1 MLNSFICT
9 LKSKMDCR
17 YGISHSFL
25 HSNDIVTDYGAIE
38 ISCTMIFIAKTP
50 EMSHWSEFPASSY
63 FSVSSPISTICYST
77 ALLIMRLLNNKGVSV
92 GVSVLLTP
100 SLNTDTN
107 KNLVNREHDE
117 YSVSLLRI
125 APRRLKCWKARRIV
139 NENAN

>member
-1 MLNSFICT
+1 
-9 LKSKMDCR
+9 
-17 YGISHSFL
+17 
-25 HSNDIVTDYGAIE
+25 
-38 ISCTMIFIAKTP
+38 
-50 EMSHWSEFPASSY
+50 
-63 FSVSSPISTICYST
+63 
-77 ALLIMRLLNNKGVSV
+77 MRLLNNKGVSV

-125 APRRLKCWKARRIV
+125 APRKLKVLKARRIV